1 MLRWPRDGAE
11 NPATRRIA
19 FFASFPVNL
28 ALFALCAV
36 WALLAAVL
44 PAIVHALGWLLRKI
58 LAGLGWLVV
67 GSYDRA
73 ARECFP
79 SMYASRRNYDVV
91 QGVDRRG
98 KTRSGV
104 LESSWR
110 SGGASGAEVAALL
123 RFRNDPSCTH
133 LRVRTVEHYGGGQPP
148 PGADIL
154 FRGTDPEEGELLKYV
169 IVESPH

>member
-1 MLRWPRDGAE
+1 
-11 NPATRRIA
+11 
-19 FFASFPVNL
+19 
-28 ALFALCAV
+28 
-36 WALLAAVL
+36 
-44 PAIVHALGWLLRKI
+44 
-58 LAGLGWLVV
+58 
-67 GSYDRA
+67 
-73 ARECFP
+73 
-79 SMYASRRNYDVV
+79 VV

-169 IVESPH
+169 IVENPH